1 MKALKD
7 LYYNIKSIYTS
18 IKNWYIKNDIEDNTI
33 EFKHYHIKYTK
44 LDNLINWFTDNQ
56 EDYVNAIKGV
66 IFLYKQTKSKY
77 LARFLNETIWG
88 IEKNTNIKL

>member
-1 MKALKD
+1 MKAIKELWYYTTLPFIKIKD
-7 LYYNIKSIYTS
+7 
-18 IKNWYIKNDIEDNTI
+18 WYIKNDVEDNTI

-44 LDNLINWFTDNQ
+44 LDNLIKWFTDNQ

-77 LARFLNETIWG
+77 LARFLNETIWD
-88 IEKNTNIKL
+88 IEKNTNVKM

>member
-1 MKALKD
+1 MKFIRD
-7 LYYNIKSIYTS
+7 LYYNIKAIYTN
-18 IKNWYIKNDIEDNTI
+18 IKNWYIKNDVEDNTV

-66 IFLYKQTKSKY
+66 IFLYKQSQNIWQG
-77 LARFLNETIWG
+77 FLMKQFG
-88 IEKNTNIKL
+88 ILKKILM